1 MQSYG
6 IAHVWAE
13 GDIVTHAIGVVLA
26 AMSIISWT
34 VIVLKLVQ
42 LWRVQRITQRT
53 EAQFWNATDYTS
65 GLQALDSVPNNPYA
79 ALASSGRDAAAH
91 HAASAPQL
99 RDRLDISEWVTRALK
114 NSIDDTIARLQGGL
128 AVVGSIGSV
137 APFVG
142 LFGTVWGIYHALL
155 SIGASGQ
162 ASLDKVAGPVGEA
175 LIMTA
180 FGLFVAIPAVLGY
193 NMLTRGNKGFVT
205 RLNRFAHALHAL
217 LVTGGH
223 VGSENFGVS
232 GNLGLNV
239 GIGGQSGAGHTS
251 GSSGAHGAK
260 RGSAAA
266 NQAAIGTSGT
276 SATPATH

>member
-13 GDIVTHAIGVVLA
+13 GDIVTHAIGIVLA

-53 EAQFWNATDYTS
+53 EAQFWNATDYAT

-99 RDRLDISEWVTRALK
+99 RDRLDISEWVTRSLK
-114 NSIDDTIARLQGGL
+114 NSIDDTISRLQGGL

-232 GNLGLNV
+232 ANLGFN
-239 GIGGQSGAGHTS
+239 A
-251 GSSGAHGAK
+251 GSSVPVNGAK
-260 RGSAAA
+260 RAAPATGSA
-266 NQAAIGTSGT
+266 T

>member
-13 GDIVTHAIGVVLA
+13 GDIVTHAIGLVLA

-53 EAQFWNATDYTS
+53 EAQFWNATDYAS
-65 GLQALDSVPNNPYA
+65 GLQALRSVSNNPYA
-79 ALASSGRDAAAH
+79 ALAASGGDAAAH

-99 RDRLDISEWVTRALK
+99 RDRLDISEWITRALK

-128 AVVGSIGSV
+128 AALGSIGSV

-193 NMLTRGNKGFVT
+193 NMLSRGNKGFVT

-223 VGSENFGVS
+223 TSSESFSVNAS
-232 GNLGLNV
+232 LGLNA
-239 GIGGQSGAGHTS
+239 GSGYAAPAAGVPQ
-251 GSSGAHGAK
+251 AAK
-260 RGSAAA
+260 RSAPTGS
-266 NQAAIGTSGT
+266 TT
-276 SATPATH
+276 SATPTTH

>member
-13 GDIVTHAIGVVLA
+13 GDFVTHAIGIVLA

-34 VIVLKLVQ
+34 VIVLKLTQ
-42 LWRVQRITQRT
+42 LWRVQRVTVRT
-53 EAQFWNATDYTS
+53 EAQFWNASDYTS
-65 GLQALDSVPNNPYA
+65 GLKALNAVARNPYA
-79 ALASSGRDAAAH
+79 ALAASGHDAAAH

-99 RDRLDISEWVTRALK
+99 RDRLDISEWITRALK
-114 NSIDDTIARLQGGL
+114 NSIDDTITRLQGGL
-128 AVVGSIGSV
+128 AVLGSIGSV

-180 FGLFVAIPAVLGY
+180 FGLFVAIPAVLGF
-193 NMLTRGNKGFVT
+193 NALSRGNKAFVA

-223 VGSENFGVS
+223 VSSESFSVNAT
-232 GNLGLNV
+232 LGL
-239 GIGGQSGAGHTS
+239 GSGAVR
-251 GSSGAHGAK
+251 GAGA
-260 RGSAAA
+260 S
-266 NQAAIGTSGT
+266 
-276 SATPATH
+276 SATTSRGAARAAVH

>member
-13 GDIVTHAIGVVLA
+13 GDIVTHAIGILLA

-53 EAQFWNATDYTS
+53 EAQFWNASDYTS

-79 ALASSGRDAAAH
+79 ALASSGHDAAVH

-99 RDRLDISEWVTRALK
+99 RDRHDISEWVTRALK

-193 NMLTRGNKGFVT
+193 NMLTRGNKSFVT

-232 GNLGLNV
+232 GNLGLNL
-239 GIGGQSGAGHTS
+239 GIGKPAGAG
-251 GSSGAHGAK
+251 GMGAHGAK
-260 RGSAAA
+260 RGVSAAK
-266 NQAAIGTSGT
+266 QATSGTSGT
-276 SATPATH
+276 SATSATSATH

>member
-13 GDIVTHAIGVVLA
+13 GDVVTHAIGVVLA

-34 VIVLKLVQ
+34 VMVLKLVQ

-53 EAQFWNATDYTS
+53 EAHFWNATDYTS

-205 RLNRFAHALHAL
+205 RMNRFAHALHAL

-223 VGSENFGVS
+223 VGSENFGAS
-232 GNLGLNV
+232 GSSLGLNA
-239 GIGGQSGAGHTS
+239 SAGHAGGTA
-251 GSSGAHGAK
+251 AHGA
-260 RGSAAA
+260 RRAASNPAAA
-266 NQAAIGTSGT
+266 T
-276 SATPATH
+276 SATH

>member
-13 GDIVTHAIGVVLA
+13 GDFVTHTIGLVLA

-34 VIVLKLVQ
+34 VIVLKLAQ

-53 EAQFWNATDYTS
+53 EAQFWNASDYTS
-65 GLQALDSVPNNPYA
+65 GLQALESVPRNPYA
-79 ALASSGRDAAAH
+79 LLAASGRDAAAH

-99 RDRLDISEWVTRALK
+99 RDRLDISEWITRALK
-114 NSIDDTIARLQGGL
+114 NSIDDSITRLQGGL
-128 AVVGSIGSV
+128 AVIGSIGSV

-180 FGLFVAIPAVLGY
+180 FGLFVAIPAVLGF
-193 NMLTRGNKGFVT
+193 NALSRSNKAFVS
-205 RLNRFAHALHAL
+205 RMNRFAHALHAL

-223 VGSENFGVS
+223 VSSESFSVNAS
-232 GNLGLNV
+232 LGL
-239 GIGGQSGAGHTS
+239 GSTGQAGS
-251 GSSGAHGAK
+251 
-260 RGSAAA
+260 
-266 NQAAIGTSGT
+266 QAAPRG
-276 SATPATH
+276 APRPAMH

>member
-13 GDIVTHAIGVVLA
+13 GDFVTHTIGIVLGVMSVV
-26 AMSIISWT
+26 SWT
-34 VIVLKLVQ
+34 VIVLKLLQ

-53 EAQFWNATDYTS
+53 EAQFWNAADYAS
-65 GLQALDSVPNNPYA
+65 GLQALSAVANNPYTS
-79 ALASSGRDAAAH
+79 LATSGRDAAAH

-99 RDRLDISEWVTRALK
+99 RDRLDISEWITRALK
-114 NSIDDTIARLQGGL
+114 NSIDDTISRLQGGL

-180 FGLFVAIPAVLGY
+180 FGLFVAIPAVIGF
-193 NMLTRGNKGFVT
+193 NMLTRGNKAFVT
-205 RLNRFAHALHAL
+205 RMNRFAHALHAL

-223 VGSENFGVS
+223 ASSESFSVNAA
-232 GNLGLNV
+232 LGLNA
-239 GIGGQSGAGHTS
+239 GGSFAAAGA
-251 GSSGAHGAK
+251 AREAAK
-260 RGSAAA
+260 RGAAQAVPASA
-266 NQAAIGTSGT
+266 N
-276 SATPATH
+276 H

>member
-13 GDIVTHAIGVVLA
+13 GDFVTHAIGVVLA

-34 VIVLKLVQ
+34 VIVLKLTQ

-53 EAQFWNATDYTS
+53 EAQFWNASDYAS
-65 GLQALDSVPNNPYA
+65 GLQALNSVARNPYA
-79 ALASSGRDAAAH
+79 ALAASGHEAAAH

-99 RDRLDISEWVTRALK
+99 RDRLDISEWITRALK
-114 NSIDDTIARLQGGL
+114 NSIDDTIVRLQGGL
-128 AVVGSIGSV
+128 AVLGSIGSV

-162 ASLDKVAGPVGEA
+162 ASLEHVAGPVGEA

-180 FGLFVAIPAVLGY
+180 FGLFVAIPAVLGF
-193 NMLTRGNKGFVT
+193 NALSRGNKAFVT

-223 VGSENFGVS
+223 LSSESFSVTA
-232 GNLGLNV
+232 NLGF
-239 GIGGQSGAGHTS
+239 GQNTGTH
-251 GSSGAHGAK
+251 
-260 RGSAAA
+260 A
-266 NQAAIGTSGT
+266 NTASRA
-276 SATPATH
+276 ATHAAVH